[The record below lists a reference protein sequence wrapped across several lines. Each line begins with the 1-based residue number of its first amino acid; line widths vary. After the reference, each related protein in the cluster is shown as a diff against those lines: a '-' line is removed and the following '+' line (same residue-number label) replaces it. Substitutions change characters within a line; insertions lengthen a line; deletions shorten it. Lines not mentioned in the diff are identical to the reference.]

1 MALMRLF
8 LGIDLPDTLRGALEG
23 LQKGLP
29 PGRPVPWENFHL
41 TLVFLGD
48 VPEPLTDELDL
59 ALDGMRF
66 CLPPI
71 TLSGLGQFGSA
82 SPRAIWVG
90 VTPLP
95 PLEALH
101 RRLANAARRVGCDIP
116 SRRFVPHVTLTRF
129 ARDTVDPIAVARAF
143 EKRGRVELPA
153 FQPYALT
160 LFRSHLRTDG
170 PVYEPLADY
179 PITPDPTI

>member
-1 MALMRLF
+1 MRLF
-8 LGIDLPDTLRGALEG
+8 LGISLPDSLRDMLEG

-29 PGRPVPWENFHL
+29 PGRPVPWDNYHL

-48 VPEPLTDELDL
+48 VTEPVADELDL
-59 ALDGMRF
+59 ALDAMRF
-66 CLPPI
+66 SLPPI
-71 TLSGLGQFGSA
+71 AICGLGLFGSA

-90 VTPLP
+90 AKPLP

-101 RRLANAARRVGCDIP
+101 RRLANTARRVGCDIP

-129 ARDTVDPIAVARAF
+129 ARDTVDPAADARAF

-160 LFRSHLRTDG
+160 LFRSHLRADG
-170 PVYEPLADY
+170 PVYDALADY

>member
-1 MALMRLF
+1 MRLF
-8 LGIDLPDTLRGALEG
+8 LAISLPDSLRDALEE
-23 LQKGLP
+23 LQTGLP
-29 PGRPVPWENFHL
+29 AGRPVSWDNFHL

-48 VPEPLTDELDL
+48 LNESLAEELDL
-59 ALDGMRF
+59 AFDGMRF
-66 CLPPI
+66 ALPPI
-71 TLSGLGQFGSA
+71 AMCGLGHFGSA

-90 VTPLP
+90 ATPLE

-101 RRLANAARRVGCDIP
+101 RRLANTARRVGCDVP

-129 ARDTVDPIAVARAF
+129 ARETVDPTAVARAI
-143 EKRGRVELPA
+143 EKRGRVNLPA

-160 LFRSHLRTDG
+160 LFRSHLRADG
-170 PVYEPLADY
+170 PVYEQLADY